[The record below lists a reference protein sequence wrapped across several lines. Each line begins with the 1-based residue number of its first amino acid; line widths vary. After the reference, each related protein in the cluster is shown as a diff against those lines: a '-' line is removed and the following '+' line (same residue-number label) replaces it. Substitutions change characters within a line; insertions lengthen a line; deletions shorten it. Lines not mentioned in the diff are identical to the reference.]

1 MWEQLKSGK
10 LHTILP
16 LLAFLKQLCKISSQV
31 GWHIR
36 IGADKGV
43 EVSAYDGFKGRD
55 GEECEDVEED
65 QAQEAGS
72 AAGQEQ
78 GWGCQ

>member
-1 MWEQLKSGK
+1 M
-10 LHTILP
+10 
-16 LLAFLKQLCKISSQV
+16 
-31 GWHIR
+31 
-36 IGADKGV
+36 

-55 GEECEDVEED
+55 GEECEVVEED
-65 QAQEAGS
+65 QALEAGS